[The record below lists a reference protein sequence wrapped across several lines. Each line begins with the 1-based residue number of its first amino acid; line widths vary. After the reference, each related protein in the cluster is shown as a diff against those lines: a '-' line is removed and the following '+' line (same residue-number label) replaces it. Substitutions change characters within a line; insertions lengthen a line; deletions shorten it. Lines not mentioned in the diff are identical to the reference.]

1 MDCAFRFF
9 WLSLKYHGKY
19 KKLFYQG
26 LVSGVI
32 FYAIS
37 FHWIVHMS
45 ITFGN
50 FPYAVAILILLIA
63 GALFSL
69 KFPIFMISFSFLSGK
84 IGRHSVWVAGF
95 CGLLSELAGPQL
107 FPWYWGNL
115 AAGNIILAQNVEIV
129 GVYGISFL
137 VFVISYTLFQSNPW
151 HWKEIFHSK
160 EKRKQYFRFVAL
172 PALLLLSF
180 IVSGAVLYKKWENVK
195 PIKSLNVLIV
205 QPDAPLSFRD
215 GREVKES
222 IEALMAR
229 IEKLTDEGVAKMGK
243 KPDLIVF
250 PEAGVPFFRLTT
262 LR

>member
-243 KPDLIVF
+243 N
-250 PEAGVPFFRLTT
+250 RT
-262 LR
+262 